1 VGCPSCGH
9 EVDERAPSCRRCGAP
24 FDLCDEPAPAPLDR
38 AVDLD
43 RRGSLAEPPPLQWS
57 SGVVAGGAVLA
68 RDLALPEER
77 RGAAAGPRPA
87 PLDGAPARATP
98 APFPPLLAA
107 EPSDGDDA
115 RDDAVEPVEEAAD
128 GPAAAPL
135 GRRLAAAAID
145 ALLVGVAAGV
155 PLALVTRALPADGS
169 RDQAV
174 LPACIA
180 FLAIVGFTYSWL
192 GHALMSATIGKRWL
206 GLRVAGPSGEPP
218 GVERSAARAA
228 LATAGLAALGPG
240 ALVGLFTRRR
250 KALHDLAAGT
260 SVVVRDDR

>member
-1 VGCPSCGH
+1 MGCPSCGH
-9 EVDERAPSCRRCGAP
+9 EIDERAPSCRGCGAP
-24 FDLCDEPAPAPLDR
+24 FDLCDEPVPAPLDR

-68 RDLALPEER
+68 RDRALPVER

-87 PLDGAPARATP
+87 PLDDPPATP
-98 APFPPLLAA
+98 APATPVLAA
-107 EPSDGDDA
+107 EPSDGDSALD
-115 RDDAVEPVEEAAD
+115 DDAVEPVEEAAD

-145 ALLVGVAAGV
+145 ALLVGIAAGV
-155 PLALVTRALPADGS
+155 PLALVTRALPPDGS